1 MQLDPSWRPF
11 AWRVPDHIVEAIPAR
26 IRALLGCID
35 KPLIVIRNL
44 NPVDICAGK
53 ARITK
58 WALSAGQ
65 YCVAIDKEY
74 GDHMDI
80 NMRASHWQCCA
91 YFG

>member
-44 NPVDICAGK
+44 NLVDICAGK
-53 ARITK
+53 ATFMSSSRIACAGRK
-58 WALSAGQ
+58 W
-65 YCVAIDKEY
+65 E
-74 GDHMDI
+74 
-80 NMRASHWQCCA
+80 
-91 YFG
+91 